1 MNTTKKKQVTLHK
14 NLKGPRSPQPVPK
27 PTSNKKKPQSKS
39 RSRGKKNSPSKD
51 KPLKQL
57 FATNPRNNKSPL
69 LSKQNNTSKKSS
81 SSSKSKSLT
90 KSKMKSSKGRRQN
103 VYVREEGSP
112 RFLENLNENSFK
124 NGDKFKMELLGYIFR
139 KRIVRDQH
147 YN

>member
-1 MNTTKKKQVTLHK
+1 MEFLKPPENPNIPQSHQRLTFSPVPKNRPPYKRKVDRSPMSHNLILINIIINMNTTKKKQVTLHK

-27 PTSNKKKPQSKS
+27 PISNKKKPQSKS
-39 RSRGKKNSPSKD
+39 ISRGKKNSPSKD

-90 KSKMKSSKGRRQN
+90 KTKVKS
-103 VYVREEGSP
+103 
-112 RFLENLNENSFK
+112 
-124 NGDKFKMELLGYIFR
+124 
-139 KRIVRDQH
+139 
-147 YN
+147 